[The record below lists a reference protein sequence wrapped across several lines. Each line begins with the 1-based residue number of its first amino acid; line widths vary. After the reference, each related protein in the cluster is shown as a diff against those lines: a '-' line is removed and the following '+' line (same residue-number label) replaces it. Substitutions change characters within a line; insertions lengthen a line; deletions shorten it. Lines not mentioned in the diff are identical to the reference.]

1 MPEEIHV
8 PEQVPSMSVLD
19 KFIGVISSPGEFF
32 QSVAG
37 TEPKTSNWA
46 LPLVVAIIVS
56 IIFTAVVFNQP
67 AIQDEMQNQQM
78 KQFEKQIAA
87 GKMTQE
93 QADQAMQFS
102 KPGSAMFLVF
112 GSVGV
117 MLVVAFAL
125 FAYSTVYFVAGKVV
139 FKSTASYSK
148 VLELNGLGMYIM
160 PVATLV
166 SMVTVIGMGSL
177 FAQPSG
183 ALFVSEFDPTN
194 ATHKLLAALNVLEFW
209 GLYVTAVAMS
219 KLWKVSFGKAFG
231 VVGGVFVVWTLLKV
245 FGGLSFGGM

>member
-1 MPEEIHV
+1 MPEEIRV
-8 PEQVPSMSVLD
+8 PDQTPSMSVLD

-46 LPLVVAIIVS
+46 LPLVLAIVVS

-67 AIQDEMQNQQM
+67 AIQDEMLGQQM
-78 KQFEKQIAA
+78 KQFEKQIAE

-102 KPGSAMFLVF
+102 KPGSAMFLIF

-117 MLVVAFAL
+117 AVVIVFAL
-125 FAYSTVYFVAGKVV
+125 FAYTTVYFVAGKVAY
-139 FKSTASYSK
+139 KSTVSYSK
-148 VLELNGLGMYIM
+148 VLEVNGLGMFIM

-183 ALFVSEFDPTN
+183 ALFVSDFDPN
-194 ATHKLLAALNVLEFW
+194 NSTHKLLAALNVLEFW
-209 GLYVTAVAMS
+209 GLYVTAVALS
-219 KLWKVSFGKAFG
+219 KVWNVSLGKAFG
-231 VVGGVFVVWTLLKV
+231 VVGGVFVVWTLIKV
-245 FGGLSFGGM
+245 FGGLSLGGM